1 MKVLNA
7 KCLFLFNINKLMFQE
22 QKDYFKS
29 SDEEI
34 SDKEK
39 EGEHASEEEIEDCET
54 LSAAIALE
62 VY

>member
-1 MKVLNA
+1 
-7 KCLFLFNINKLMFQE
+7 MFQE

>member
-1 MKVLNA
+1 
-7 KCLFLFNINKLMFQE
+7 MFQE

-39 EGEHASEEEIEDCET
+39 EGEDASEEEIEDCET